1 MSQQTPNLSPFKMSI
16 AKSILKRAIDYQKQI
31 SKSPLS
37 NEFIERS
44 TPVLWRGENVPG
56 NIVTV
61 GTNPSAKEF
70 LNQHNELLENEKARF
85 FIRENHVSLE
95 EYRNDDSKL
104 EKTIEYYR
112 MYFNRDTAYTSW
124 FGRKG
129 GGKLEAFVNGMGGS
143 FYNSSSY
150 KPVIHMDLFPFP
162 TRKQIGR
169 MKEKEELLNSDFV
182 KNSVIDLLAFL
193 EPSLIIILGK
203 EHCERIER
211 VEKETYLREVQF
223 LSDFP
228 DAAYQIGYYS
238 LKKIPLL
245 GLHFKP
251 SEQFIGL
258 GSKRDAN
265 GLSHGTYGSS
275 ASLTYIGEQIRQHS
289 KIVHNES

>member
-1 MSQQTPNLSPFKMSI
+1 MNQHTPNLSPSKMSI
-16 AKSILKRAIDYQKQI
+16 AKSLLKRAIDYQKEI
-31 SKSPLS
+31 SESPFD
-37 NEFIERS
+37 NEFIKRS

-85 FIRENHVSLE
+85 FIRENHVNLE
-95 EYRNDDSKL
+95 EYRYDDSKL
-104 EKTIEYYR
+104 EKTIDYYR
-112 MYFNRDTAYTSW
+112 TYFERDIAYRSW

-129 GGKLEAFVNGMGGS
+129 GGKLEAFMNGMGGS
-143 FYNSSSY
+143 FYDAKAY
-150 KPVIHMDLFPFP
+150 TPVIHMDLFPFP
-162 TRKQIGR
+162 TQKQIGR

-182 KNSVIDLLAFL
+182 KNSVVDLLAFL

-211 VEKETYLREVQF
+211 IKKETYLGEVQF
-223 LSDFP
+223 LSEFP

-238 LKKIPLL
+238 SKKIPLL

-258 GSKRDAN
+258 GSKRDEN

-275 ASLTYIGEQIRQHS
+275 ASLKYIGEQIRQNTE
-289 KIVHNES
+289 KVHNET